1 MAKPAND
8 LNSFFSNLPKF
19 QVAPPSP
26 KAMPQEEKTRRVA
39 GAILTRLYHDG
50 MCRLEDLEADA
61 TKLGVTGRI
70 RVTVGAGIGGRGG
83 LRCFCDAGQVV
94 LCKDNMLICI
104 DRLGRERF
112 AKWLADNGVELSEFQ
127 GWLERHPS
135 I

>member
-1 MAKPAND
+1 MAKQVND
-8 LNSFFSNLPKF
+8 LNAFFGSLPKF

-26 KAMPQEEKTRRVA
+26 KAMPQEEKAKRVA
-39 GAILTRLYHDG
+39 GAILTRFYRDG
-50 MCRLEDLEADA
+50 VCMLEDLEADA
-61 TKLGVTGRI
+61 PKLGVTGRL

-94 LCKDNMLICI
+94 LCKDNVLICI

-112 AKWLADNGVELSEFQ
+112 AKWLADNQVELAEFQ
-127 GWLERHPS
+127 SWLERQPS